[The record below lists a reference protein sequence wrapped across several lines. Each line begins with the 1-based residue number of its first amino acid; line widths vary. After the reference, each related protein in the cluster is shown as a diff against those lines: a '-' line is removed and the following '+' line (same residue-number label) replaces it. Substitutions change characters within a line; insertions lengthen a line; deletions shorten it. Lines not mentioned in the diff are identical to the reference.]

1 MVNLP
6 IVEFPCIF
14 HVVSRFLWKAAWSSG
29 ALVVAAMLAASM
41 TFSRR
46 KLCSLFVEVCD
57 CFLQRNDFNGL
68 AAVYTGGL
76 SSAPIYR
83 LKKTTGIFT
92 YTPTPRISTG
102 CSYRFDLVNR
112 YKEDEKV
119 PRDEFESIFEQSLAE
134 KYEAVKLAM
143 STDKNFTNYRQW

>member
-14 HVVSRFLWKAAWSSG
+14 HVLSRFLWKAAWSSG
-29 ALVVAAMLAASM
+29 ALDVAVLLAASL
-41 TFSRR
+41 TFFRR
-46 KLCSLFVEVCD
+46 KLCSLFVEVCN

-92 YTPTPRISTG
+92 
-102 CSYRFDLVNR
+102 

>member
-1 MVNLP
+1 MVILP

-29 ALVVAAMLAASM
+29 ALDVAVLLAASL
-41 TFSRR
+41 TFFRR
-46 KLCSLFVEVCD
+46 KLCSLFVEVCN

-92 YTPTPRISTG
+92 Y
-102 CSYRFDLVNR
+102 
-112 YKEDEKV
+112 KEDEKV
-119 PRDEFESIFEQSLAE
+119 PRDEFESIFDQSLAE

>member
-14 HVVSRFLWKAAWSSG
+14 HVVFRFLWKAAWSSG
-29 ALVVAAMLAASM
+29 ALDVAVMLAASL
-41 TFSRR
+41 TFFRR
-46 KLCSLFVEVCD
+46 KLCSLFVQVCH

-92 YTPTPRISTG
+92 Y
-102 CSYRFDLVNR
+102 
-112 YKEDEKV
+112 KEDEKV
-119 PRDEFESIFEQSLAE
+119 PRDEFESIFEQLLAE

>member
-29 ALVVAAMLAASM
+29 ALDVAVMLAASL

-46 KLCSLFVEVCD
+46 KLCSLFVEVCN

-92 YTPTPRISTG
+92 
-102 CSYRFDLVNR
+102 

-143 STDKNFTNYRQW
+143 STDKNFTNYRQRWESQFF

>member
-29 ALVVAAMLAASM
+29 ALDVAVMLAASL
-41 TFSRR
+41 TFFRR
-46 KLCSLFVEVCD
+46 KLCSLFVEVCN

-92 YTPTPRISTG
+92 
-102 CSYRFDLVNR
+102 

>member
-29 ALVVAAMLAASM
+29 ALDVAVLLAASL
-41 TFSRR
+41 TFFRR
-46 KLCSLFVEVCD
+46 KLCSLFVEVCN

-92 YTPTPRISTG
+92 
-102 CSYRFDLVNR
+102 

>member
-1 MVNLP
+1 MEGRL
-6 IVEFPCIF
+6 EFRCAPD
-14 HVVSRFLWKAAWSSG
+14 
-29 ALVVAAMLAASM
+29 VAVMLAASL

-46 KLCSLFVEVCD
+46 KLCSLFVEVCN

-92 YTPTPRISTG
+92 
-102 CSYRFDLVNR
+102 